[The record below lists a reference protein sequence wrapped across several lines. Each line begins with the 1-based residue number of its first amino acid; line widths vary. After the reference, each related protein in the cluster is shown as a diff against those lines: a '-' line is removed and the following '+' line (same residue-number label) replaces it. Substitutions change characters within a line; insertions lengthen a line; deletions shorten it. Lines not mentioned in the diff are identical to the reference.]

1 MKLIEIRNNLIKLS
15 YDENER
21 PVLGQFIA
29 LTGEEKSYVAQY
41 VNLKA
46 DNINNFAVAK
56 LMFSFTSDGVVSE
69 YDGSAPSINSKIVN
83 LPANELLD
91 LLPVETP
98 LKIGQIS
105 GSNDNLDVD
114 ISLFEGNFTVFCEN
128 DYEKTT
134 VISNC
139 VRQLFRMKEKSVVI
153 DVEDLFSEYPR
164 ITLGQDF
171 KLPLDTSFID
181 FIFEHDLK
189 NTDATTKAVIQD
201 IFYAVQQYIKTLD
214 NQYLPI
220 ENFIDVVTAQYKET
234 QMPELALL
242 KNKLL
247 KYKDAGVFANEPQE
261 YLKLEEK
268 LKERN
273 CVVVNIKDADGELQ
287 KNIISYIHRLLETF
301 DKYVYYFVP
310 LKDDNSDKKLLKRII
325 NHSHVFTTVFASH
338 LYKYASELK
347 SHAQNLMFFAPQ
359 TMQNDFAAY
368 NTFLNKLSP
377 TEGVIYGKLTQGIPL
392 IISLDNLELDLTKE
406 DVFGD
411 RQRFVPAIEE
421 DILTSDDIYA
431 INSLQEAPASAPASE
446 SSVQKELGKQEQE
459 DYFEDISDEDME
471 EFGVDE
477 YENDNTEIEQEDA
490 EELEKDKDILSQKE
504 TEEVPE
510 LENTIEHEEVTEQE
524 KDIAQEA
531 LTDDKE
537 QIENILADGEYDEE
551 SEETEANSP
560 DFENILKTD
569 KDIEDDVEDD
579 EDLSFM
585 DDFQGTAESSS
596 QAESFPET
604 AEPAEDEPDKLTEDD
619 LDFIE
624 NSQDEEP
631 VQDNG
636 IPEVE
641 EGEEIG
647 ELEDTEDEE
656 TPPVVPVYDTDDDRE
671 SANEN
676 IGFVAGDKVSH
687 PRYGNGTV
695 EKIIKYGNKTLCSI
709 DFENVGR
716 RLLDPSISDFEKV
729 E

>member
-15 YDENER
+15 YEENER
-21 PVLGQFIA
+21 PTLGQFIA
-29 LTGEEKSYVAQY
+29 LTGDEKSYVAQY

-56 LMFSFTSDGVVSE
+56 LMFSFTQDGVVSE
-69 YDGSAPSINSKIVN
+69 YDGSAPSIGSKIVE

-91 LLPVETP
+91 LLPLETP

-105 GSNDNLDVD
+105 GCGDELNVD
-114 ISLFEGNFTVFCEN
+114 ISIFEGNFTVFCEN

-134 VISNC
+134 LISNC
-139 VRQLFRMKEKSVVI
+139 VRQLFRMKEKSVII
-153 DVEDLFSEYPR
+153 DIDDLFGEYNR

-171 KLPLDTSFID
+171 KLPLNSEFID

-189 NTDATTKAVIQD
+189 NTDAATKAVIQD

-214 NQYLPI
+214 NQYLPV

-247 KYKDAGVFANEPQE
+247 KYKDAGIFANEPQE
-261 YLKLEEK
+261 YLQLEDK

-273 CVVVNIKDADGELQ
+273 CVVVNLKDADGELQ
-287 KNIISYIHRLLETF
+287 KDIIAYIHKLLETF

-310 LKDDNSDKKLLKRII
+310 LKDDNSDKKLLKRLI

-347 SHAQNLMFFAPQ
+347 SHAQNIMFFAPQ

-377 TEGVIYGKLTQGIPL
+377 TEGIIYGKLTQGIPL

-411 RQRFVPAIEE
+411 RQRFIPAIEE

-431 INSLQEAPASAPASE
+431 INSLQEAPAHKPEPQLPTEAVEPSQDYFADVTDSDIEEFE
-446 SSVQKELGKQEQE
+446 SQTVQPEEFEEVQKV
-459 DYFEDISDEDME
+459 E
-471 EFGVDE
+471 E
-477 YENDNTEIEQEDA
+477 TET
-490 EELEKDKDILSQKE
+490 E
-504 TEEVPE
+504 TEEVQE
-510 LENTIEHEEVTEQE
+510 TYAVENEH
-524 KDIAQEA
+524 
-531 LTDDKE
+531 
-537 QIENILADGEYDEE
+537 IENILADDEE
-551 SEETEANSP
+551 EETEANSIEP
-560 DFENILKTD
+560 DAGELTETA
-569 KDIEDDVEDD
+569 EDD
-579 EDLSFM
+579 DLSFM
-585 DDFQGTAESSS
+585 DNFHDGSQPE
-596 QAESFPET
+596 QAEEVVET
-604 AEPAEDEPDKLTEDD
+604 EDEADKLTEDD

-624 NSQDEEP
+624 NSQDDASNQDEEP
-631 VQDNG
+631 AK
-636 IPEVE
+636 VE
-641 EGEEIG
+641 EGEEIPD
-647 ELEDTEDEE
+647 LEEDEE
-656 TPPVVPVYDTDDDRE
+656 APPVVPVYDTDEGEEVVDE
-671 SANEN
+671 S
-676 IGFVAGDKVSH
+676 IGFKSGDKISH

>member
-15 YDENER
+15 YGEDER
-21 PVLGQFIA
+21 PTLGQFIA

-69 YDGSAPSINSKIVN
+69 YDGSAPSINSKIVE

-91 LLPVETP
+91 LLPVDTP

-105 GSNDNLDVD
+105 GCSDELSVD

-134 VISNC
+134 LISNC
-139 VRQLFRMKEKSVVI
+139 VRQLFRMKEKSVII
-153 DVEDLFSEYPR
+153 DNANLFEEYPKL
-164 ITLGQDF
+164 TLAQDF
-171 KLPLDTSFID
+171 KLPLNSGFID
-181 FIFEHDLK
+181 FIFDHDLRGV
-189 NTDATTKAVIQD
+189 DAATKAIIQD

-214 NQYLPI
+214 DEFLPI
-220 ENFIDVVTAQYKET
+220 ESFIDVVTAQYKET

-247 KYKDAGVFANEPQE
+247 KYKDAGIFANESGE
-261 YLKLEEK
+261 FKKLDEK
-268 LKERN
+268 LRERN
-273 CVVVNIKDADGELQ
+273 CVVINVKDADEELQ
-287 KNIISYIHRLLETF
+287 KEIITYVHKILETY
-301 DKYVYYFVP
+301 DKYVYYFVN
-310 LKDDNSDKKLLKRII
+310 LTDDNSDKKLVKRLI
-325 NHSHVFTTVFASH
+325 NHNHVFTVTFVSH

-368 NTFLNKLSP
+368 NTFLNKLNPS
-377 TEGVIYGKLTQGIPL
+377 EGVIYGKLTQGIP
-392 IISLDNLELDLTKE
+392 IIIALDNLELDLTKD

-431 INSLQEAPASAPASE
+431 INSLQEAPTFEPATELPTEQITQAP
-446 SSVQKELGKQEQE
+446 QE
-459 DYFEDISDEDME
+459 DYLNDVSDDDVE
-471 EFGVDE
+471 EFS
-477 YENDNTEIEQEDA
+477 A
-490 EELEKDKDILSQKE
+490 EEDTEDGEFSQEETVEVDQPRE
-504 TEEVPE
+504 TEPAEHIENLLADDEPE
-510 LENTIEHEEVTEQE
+510 E
-524 KDIAQEA
+524 
-531 LTDDKE
+531 E
-537 QIENILADGEYDEE
+537 QIEPEPAEQTVEQAQE
-551 SEETEANSP
+551 
-560 DFENILKTD
+560 
-569 KDIEDDVEDD
+569 EDDD
-579 EDLSFM
+579 DLSFM
-585 DDFQGTAESSS
+585 DDFHSEDNTEEQT
-596 QAESFPET
+596 ET
-604 AEPAEDEPDKLTEDD
+604 AEAEDFPDDDAAEQLTEDD

-624 NSQDEEP
+624 NSQTEQGEQGEEF
-631 VQDNG
+631 QDNFG
-636 IPEVE
+636 QE
-641 EGEEIG
+641 EEK
-647 ELEDTEDEE
+647 
-656 TPPVVPVYDTDDDRE
+656 PPVVPVYDTDEGEEIVDE
-671 SANEN
+671 S
-676 IGFVAGDKVSH
+676 IGFKSGDKITH

>member
-15 YDENER
+15 YEENER
-21 PVLGQFIA
+21 PTLGQFIA
-29 LTGEEKSYVAQY
+29 LTGDEKSYVAQY

-56 LMFSFTSDGVVSE
+56 LMFSFTQDGVVSE
-69 YDGSAPSINSKIVN
+69 YDGSAPGIGSKIVE

-105 GSNDNLDVD
+105 GCGDELNVD
-114 ISLFEGNFTVFCEN
+114 ISIFEGNFTVFCEN

-134 VISNC
+134 LISNC
-139 VRQLFRMKEKSVVI
+139 VRQLFRMKEKSVII
-153 DVEDLFSEYPR
+153 DIDDLFGEYSR

-171 KLPLDTSFID
+171 KLPLNSEFID

-189 NTDATTKAVIQD
+189 NTDAATKAVIQD

-214 NQYLPI
+214 NQYLPV

-247 KYKDAGVFANEPQE
+247 KYKDAGIFANEPQE
-261 YLKLEEK
+261 YLQLEDK

-287 KNIISYIHRLLETF
+287 KDIIAYIHKLLETF

-310 LKDDNSDKKLLKRII
+310 LKNDNSDKKLLKRLI

-347 SHAQNLMFFAPQ
+347 SHAQNIMFFAPQ

-377 TEGVIYGKLTQGIPL
+377 TEGIIYGKLTQGIPL

-411 RQRFVPAIEE
+411 RQRFIPAIEE

-431 INSLQEAPASAPASE
+431 INSLQEAPALKPKS
-446 SSVQKELGKQEQE
+446 Q
-459 DYFEDISDEDME
+459 IST
-471 EFGVDE
+471 G
-477 YENDNTEIEQEDA
+477 I
-490 EELEKDKDILSQKE
+490 EELESVKDHFTNSSDEEIEKFGSEVPENLEESESESAEPDE
-504 TEEVPE
+504 TEEVQE
-510 LENTIEHEEVTEQE
+510 GKETETEDIQETYEDRNEN
-524 KDIAQEA
+524 
-531 LTDDKE
+531 
-537 QIENILADGEYDEE
+537 IENILADDDE
-551 SEETEANSP
+551 EETEANS
-560 DFENILKTD
+560 
-569 KDIEDDVEDD
+569 IEPEMQELTETTDD
-579 EDLSFM
+579 EDDLSFM
-585 DDFQGTAESSS
+585 DNFHDEDTVPVQE
-596 QAESFPET
+596 ET
-604 AEPAEDEPDKLTEDD
+604 AVTEEVSETETEEEPDKLTEDD

-624 NSQDEEP
+624 HSQVQESAQDEE
-631 VQDNG
+631 
-636 IPEVE
+636 IS
-641 EGEEIG
+641 
-647 ELEDTEDEE
+647 ELEDGNEIPDEEEIPDVEEDEN
-656 TPPVVPVYDTDDDRE
+656 TPPVVPVYDTDEGEDVVDE
-671 SANEN
+671 S
-676 IGFVAGDKVSH
+676 IGFKSGDKISH
-687 PRYGNGTV
+687 HRYGNGTV